1 MNAVV
6 RELAARYPR
15 LLVLDVEADAEEVAD
30 VAESFEVVS
39 VPTFVVLRV
48 SLFYPAFLFRT
59 LCVCASKMREDTDEF
74 FFYFFL
80 FRSMLF

>member
-48 SLFYPAFLFRT
+48 SP
-59 LCVCASKMREDTDEF
+59 F
-74 FFYFFL
+74 FCLICSVGERLPSSFFL
-80 FRSMLF
+80 FVNFIFAH

>member
-48 SLFYPAFLFRT
+48 SLFYPAFKFLFRT
-59 LCVCASKMREDTDEF
+59 LCVCVHGR
-74 FFYFFL
+74 
-80 FRSMLF
+80 

>member
-59 LCVCASKMREDTDEF
+59 LCVCVHGR
-74 FFYFFL
+74 
-80 FRSMLF
+80 